1 VVKSLIQEEK
11 KETDVIDKNGSQTD
25 HFLNSCQDN
34 IFGGQN
40 KVLDQNVVQILLIMP
55 VSKMRWRIMNHYGK
69 RHFIQDLD
77 SD

>member
-1 VVKSLIQEEK
+1 MVKSLIQEEK
-11 KETDVIDKNGSQTD
+11 KETDAIDKNGLQID
-25 HFLNSCQDN
+25 DFLNVCQDN

-40 KVLDQNVVQILLIMP
+40 KFLDEKVVQILLIMP